1 MWNTTRKELEMPEED
16 YTFEEVWGIIEER
29 YFDCFMKTKDRFKGV
44 LTEEAPLQSACATI
58 WINATKEKSA
68 VNTYIN
74 QLKSRIAKINSEAIP
89 SAIQVWE
96 WHFNSFIQEFGGRI
110 KGLLAHYVEQN
121 LPAEQIERNIK
132 ERYYHLKCETLEDE
146 DARKTLEV
154 QLFGE

>member
-1 MWNTTRKELEMPEED
+1 MWETTRKELEMPEED
-16 YTFEEVWGIIEER
+16 YALRDMIDLIMPE
-29 YFDCFMKTKDRFKGV
+29 YHYCLSKTKEMFGDV
-44 LTEEAPLQSACATI
+44 LSDESAIQSASATV

-68 VNTYIN
+68 VASYIN

-89 SAIQVWE
+89 SAVQVWE

-110 KGLLAHYVEQN
+110 KGLLVHYVEQN

-132 ERYYHLKCETLEDE
+132 ERYYHLKCEKLEDE
-146 DARKTLEV
+146 DARKALEV